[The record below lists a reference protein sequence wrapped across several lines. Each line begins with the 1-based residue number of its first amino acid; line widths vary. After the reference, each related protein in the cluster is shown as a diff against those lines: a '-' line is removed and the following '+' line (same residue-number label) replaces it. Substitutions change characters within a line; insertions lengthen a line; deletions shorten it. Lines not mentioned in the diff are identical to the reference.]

1 MGWASRQPNFYPLLF
16 RNRFGRA
23 QLAHKS
29 CAEKLCD
36 RPCDVPA
43 EEIFCSGSQISAR
56 LDTAFYECSDQPQ
69 ERIMLRMPRRAGEEI
84 LNIEVGH
91 MSARGRIGLMSHE

>member
-1 MGWASRQPNFYPLLF
+1 MEWAFKRLKFYQKLG
-16 RNRFGRA
+16 RNRLHRA
-23 QLAHKS
+23 QFPSES
-29 CAEKLCD
+29 CAKKLCD

-69 ERIMLRMPRRAGEEI
+69 ERIMLRMPRRAGKEI